1 MQMSLHRI
9 ISGLAVGLLSGLAY
23 YGLFPLLGINPQTAF
38 ILILVTVFLVWFIA
52 GPSKTQAGQSGL
64 LSESMLAE
72 DYQREFPENRSAES
86 LEHTLKALYQK
97 QRRIFADIYG
107 MTLTAES
114 HGKHLAADSEKIRV
128 LSSDVIL
135 AIEEVTRGNSHVA
148 ELIEEI
154 TTRTGEANR
163 FIHEIG
169 NEVDKINTHAGMAES
184 LAHNGQQALE
194 SQHQA
199 VERNLETFSTIR
211 GVVVSLETAASEI
224 GSIAGTI
231 SAIASETNLLAL
243 NAAIE
248 AARAGE
254 AGRGFAVVADEIRK
268 LAGNTNAA
276 TIQVG
281 NLIGKVRGEVS
292 AIVAVVGKGSDQA
305 QEQVETIM
313 TGRKVF
319 DNITEAVVEIAR
331 ELDGISE
338 KSDSLARFSESIHGA
353 MENIAAVSEE
363 TAAGAQEVNASMIDQ
378 VNALEIINERLTD
391 YSSKAGEITGRL
403 SGIRFIRLAQ
413 SGYDEHRLQA
423 EILKQLVRDKLGI
436 AVEGIQVPI
445 EELFHSLASGST
457 DATVAPWM
465 PSGAQEYANVRHSVS
480 TLGVNMKGCIRGIA
494 VPRYVTADRIQDLS
508 GKEGAL
514 GGVLY
519 ACYRTVPLG
528 ALATEAV
535 KKYHLGL
542 QLEYCSEDQ
551 LIEALRKRTARKE
564 WVAITGWQ
572 PHAMVND
579 YDLKFLRDDLGAF
592 GVENGCET
600 FSRKNLENEM
610 PEFTAFLKRFTLDV
624 AGINE
629 ALGRSSQGM
638 SLADTAS
645 RYIADYWR
653 ES

>member
-1 MQMSLHRI
+1 MRRSLQR
-9 ISGLAVGLLSGLAY
+9 GLPGLVLGFLSCLAY
-23 YGLFPLLGINPQTAF
+23 YGLFPILNISFQTSF
-38 ILILVTVFLVWFIA
+38 ILILLVVFIIWFL
-52 GPSKTQAGQSGL
+52 SEYRRTDTRYSRT

-72 DYQREFPENRSAES
+72 NYEQEFHESLESDS
-86 LEHTLKALYQK
+86 LEHTLKGLYRK
-97 QRRIFADIYG
+97 QRRLFADIYG

-114 HGKHLAADSEKIRV
+114 HGKHLATDSNKIRA

-154 TTRTGEANR
+154 ATRTGEANR

-169 NEVDKINTHAGMAES
+169 AEVDKINVHAGAAET
-184 LAHNGQQALE
+184 LAHDGQQALE
-194 SQHQA
+194 TQQQA
-199 VERNLETFSTIR
+199 VERNLETFSIIR
-211 GVVVSLETAASEI
+211 GVVGSLETAATEI

-231 SAIASETNLLAL
+231 SAIAAETNLLAL

-268 LAGNTNAA
+268 LAGNTNTA
-276 TIQVG
+276 TVQVG
-281 NLIGKVRGEVS
+281 SLIGKVRGEVS
-292 AIVAVVGKGSDQA
+292 AIVQVVENGFDQA
-305 QEQVETIM
+305 KAQSETILM
-313 TGRKVF
+313 GRRVF
-319 DNITEAVVEIAR
+319 DDITESVVEIAR
-331 ELDGISE
+331 ELDSISE
-338 KSDSLARFSESIHGA
+338 KSESLIQFSESIHGA

-391 YSSKAGEITGRL
+391 YSSKAGEITERL
-403 SGIRFIRLAQ
+403 SGIRFVRLAQ

-465 PSGAQEYANVRHSVS
+465 PSGEQDYTRVKGSVAK
-480 TLGVNMKGCIRGIA
+480 LGVNMKGCIRGIA
-494 VPRYVTADRIQDLS
+494 VPEYVTADRIQDLS
-508 GKEGAL
+508 GKESAL
-514 GGVLY
+514 GSTLY
-519 ACYRTVPLG
+519 SCYRTVPLG

-535 KKYHLGL
+535 KKYNLSL
-542 QLEYCSEDQ
+542 NLAYCSEEQ
-551 LIEALRKRTARKE
+551 LIDALRKRTARKE

-579 YDLKFLRDDLGAF
+579 YNLKFLRDDLGAF
-592 GVENGCET
+592 GAENGCET
-600 FSRKNLENEM
+600 FSRSNLEKDM
-610 PEFTAFLKRFTLDV
+610 PDLTAFLKRFTLNV

-638 SLADTAS
+638 SLPDTAA

-653 ES
+653 EA